1 MYKTPTRPKPLQ
13 IMFNKIDGLIIALGG
28 KNTYLIL
35 FDYGLFNKICD
46 QIKYLIS
53 KKIIL
58 QIVVII
64 ILERSELIHLILY
77 LLKNIDFSWYY
88 NTH

>member
-77 LLKNIDFSWYY
+77 LLKNIDFS
-88 NTH
+88 